1 MKADFNI
8 EQIDAEI
15 QVIKK
20 AAQLLEQ
27 LGEQIPAVNRNAR
40 RILASTK
47 MLEIN
52 ISDVMTYYE
61 ETL

>member
-8 EQIDAEI
+8 EHIDAEI
-15 QVIKK
+15 QTIKK
-20 AAQLLEQ
+20 AAQALEQ
-27 LGEQIPAVNRNAR
+27 MGEKIPAVNRNAR

-52 ISDVMTYYE
+52 ISDVMTYSE
-61 ETL
+61 ETQ